1 MGQLNYVPLLLPRY
15 VYSLTILLG
24 IIPDDMAVEGI
35 VKFPAFVVDS
45 AKMAQVN
52 IILKGILQEIGNK
65 NFKDIKKGEYN

>member
-1 MGQLNYVPLLLPRY
+1 MGQLSYVPLLLPRY

-24 IIPDDMAVEGI
+24 ITPADMTVESI